1 MFNWSPCRSTV
12 METCEEDTF
21 CDKPTGCDLV
31 DNQSGS
37 SPKFE
42 FSCETVDKVVNG
54 CEGCDVAPA
63 KEETYNFYIPGI
75 E

>member
-21 CDKPTGCDLV
+21 CDTPTGCDLV
-31 DNQSGS
+31 DNQSDS